1 MESILNG
8 ITGGIVKLDE
18 FKHHDIRKKRS
29 PHIAIVTSV
38 EYGNE
43 TIGNYVYFKRNTQ
56 FS

>member
-1 MESILNG
+1 MLQMQSILNG

-18 FKHHDIRKKRS
+18 FKHHNIRKKRS

-43 TIGNYVYFKRNTQ
+43 TVGKYIKIII
-56 FS
+56 